1 LALGIALI
9 AGSFASTIWVQAGQN
24 DGAAEASAAYAAKE
38 WSKSAQ
44 HGALVK
50 AHPEIPQ
57 LWFRLGTSQQE
68 LGQLDL
74 ALQTMEQGL
83 KAGLPPIFAEFAI
96 GTIYAQKGDKE
107 KAFGHLQQALDNG
120 C

>member
-1 LALGIALI
+1 
-9 AGSFASTIWVQAGQN
+9 
-24 DGAAEASAAYAAKE
+24 
-38 WSKSAQ
+38 
-44 HGALVK
+44 
-50 AHPEIPQ
+50 
-57 LWFRLGTSQQE
+57 
-68 LGQLDL
+68 
-74 ALQTMEQGL
+74 MEQGL